1 MQDRFKFKVKFEIDG
16 QVEIFDVID
25 ISFESQQVF
34 FRRQDN
40 MVYNIGLG
48 VKGVELIQCTGL
60 KDDNGKLMY
69 EGDIVKI
76 WKFSKDLYGNDKRV
90 IKWNNAR
97 CGFRLYTIDHYKRG
111 IVLYPQSMVNV
122 TTIEVIV
129 NIFQNP
135 ELLKDGE

>member
-16 QVEIFDVID
+16 QVEIFDVMD

-40 MVYNIGLG
+40 MVYNLGLG

-97 CGFRLYTIDHYKRG
+97 CVFRLYTIDHYKRG

-122 TTIEVIV
+122 TTIEVIG